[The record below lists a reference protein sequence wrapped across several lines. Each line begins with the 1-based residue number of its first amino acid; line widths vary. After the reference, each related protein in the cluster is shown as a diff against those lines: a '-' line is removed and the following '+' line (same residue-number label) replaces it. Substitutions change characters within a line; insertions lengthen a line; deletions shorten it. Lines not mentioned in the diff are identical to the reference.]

1 MWHSWRMISWPPMEP
16 MLVDSRLLL
25 RPWAPED
32 AISVFEICQDPLI
45 QEFTTVPVPY
55 TREIAEAFIASRP
68 SCYANRE
75 VIALAGIRNGE
86 LVLSVSIHSI
96 HEFDHVGEIGYWVNP
111 AARGEG
117 LAALAVQMI
126 TEFAFG
132 IGFRRLSAI
141 TLPENKASQK
151 TLLNAGFE
159 METVLREGM
168 TRRDGTQTDAVLFA
182 KFPTIKVAN

>member
-1 MWHSWRMISWPPMEP
+1 
-16 MLVDSRLLL
+16 MLVDSKLML

-32 AISVFEICQDPLI
+32 SQKVFEICQDPLI

-55 TREIAEAFIASRP
+55 TAEISSTWIASRP
-68 SCYANRE
+68 DSYANRE
-75 VIALAGIRNGE
+75 SIALAGVRNGE

-96 HEFDHVGEIGYWVNP
+96 HEFDHVGEVGYWVNP
-111 AARGEG
+111 SARGEG

-126 TEFAFG
+126 TDFGFG

-151 TLLNAGFE
+151 TLLKAGFE
-159 METVLREGM
+159 LETVLRDGM
-168 TRRDGTQTDAVLFA
+168 TKRDGTQTDAVLFA
-182 KFPTIKVAN
+182 KFPTTKVAD